1 MLSNFFEY
9 LFFFLQIKK
18 TPKNPKNQPKKKNN
32 PKTKQQ
38 NKQKTE
44 LKQNLF
50 DRTGKNISK
59 DNNLRILV
67 TLNFA
72 LK

>member
-9 LFFFLQIKK
+9 LFFFTNK
-18 TPKNPKNQPKKKNN
+18 KNPQKNQKPTKKKNN